1 MSCMVDCHRLSTSFE
16 HSTGTCYLVLCYDIF
31 DQGVEVAL
39 PKFCLRIVVRFGLM
53 FLAVHVRT
61 PSSRWGSSRFSSRK
75 CMPILPTGISP
86 SSSYVPVDKD
96 RSHVRTRVVYLVSKI
111 YLALPYISLTG

>member
-61 PSSRWGSSRFSSRK
+61 PRPDGDH
-75 CMPILPTGISP
+75 PVSP
-86 SSSYVPVDKD
+86 AENACQFCRLGFLHLAAMFPSTKID
-96 RSHVRTRVVYLVSKI
+96 RMC
-111 YLALPYISLTG
+111 ALE